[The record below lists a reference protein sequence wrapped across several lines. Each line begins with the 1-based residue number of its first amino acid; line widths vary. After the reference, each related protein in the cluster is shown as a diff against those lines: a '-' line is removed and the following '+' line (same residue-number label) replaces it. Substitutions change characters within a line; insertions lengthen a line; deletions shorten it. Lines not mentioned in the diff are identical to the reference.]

1 LSFNILLN
9 PIFKDFIMNKYVLYR
24 IKGISHNQRSEH
36 GKITFD
42 LFSVKLSGYNKHFG
56 NKYMP
61 IDIYDYFATHFLLY
75 KEEYENK
82 ELIPIACVRSIR
94 YEDCFKN
101 DIEFLPITRVKNSN
115 KRLLSTIQN
124 EIKKDKRISYDSG
137 LTIVSDLLVFKEIY
151 QVLNYMMGIM
161 LNYHIENKDKM
172 FLITAVEK
180 TKTDKLFKKIG
191 FSELIDNASYNLHG
205 WSNEGKFFIFNYT
218 NGNQE
223 SKKIILDSKKIWD
236 EHLNIKKDR
245 I

>member
-1 LSFNILLN
+1 MMDKYIL
-9 PIFKDFIMNKYVLYR
+9 YS
-24 IKGISHNQRSEH
+24 IKGISHNQKSEH

-61 IDIYDYFATHFLLY
+61 IDIYDYYATHFLLY
-75 KEEYENK
+75 KKDKNNQ
-82 ELIPIACVRSIR
+82 LLPIACVRSIR
-94 YEDCFKN
+94 YEDCVEN

-115 KRLLSTIQN
+115 LQLLSCIQN
-124 EIKKDKRISYDSG
+124 KIKQDTRLSYDSG
-137 LTIVSDLLVFKEIY
+137 LTIVSDLLTLKETY
-151 QVLNYMMGIM
+151 QVLNYMMGIV

-191 FSELIDNASYNLHG
+191 FSELIDNASYNFHG
-205 WSNEGKFFIFNYT
+205 WSNEGSFFIFKYT
-218 NGNQE
+218 DGNLN
-223 SKKIILDSKKIWD
+223 SKKIILNSKEIWNK
-236 EHLNIKKDR
+236 HLNIKKDN